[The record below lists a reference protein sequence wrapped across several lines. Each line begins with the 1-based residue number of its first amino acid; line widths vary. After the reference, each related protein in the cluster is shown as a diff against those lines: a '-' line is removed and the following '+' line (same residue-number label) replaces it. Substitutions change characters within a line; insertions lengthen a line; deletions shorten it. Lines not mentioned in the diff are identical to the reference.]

1 MEPQLPGR
9 DHRLTIV
16 FRLAEHWDSY
26 EEGLK
31 LLARDRF
38 AMSSELGRF
47 TSSRS
52 ARRKPTS
59 CWSSSRPRWTARCWG
74 DYLLNERHPLIR
86 DRGNKIGMTSQFVRF
101 GVRPEDELGR
111 LVEGLRGFAR
121 SRDAE
126 LSRPV
131 ELIVRDEPHSLS

>member
-1 MEPQLPGR
+1 
-9 DHRLTIV
+9 
-16 FRLAEHWDSY
+16 
-26 EEGLK
+26 
-31 LLARDRF
+31 
-38 AMSSELGRF
+38 
-47 TSSRS
+47 
-52 ARRKPTS
+52 
-59 CWSSSRPRWTARCWG
+59 
-74 DYLLNERHPLIR
+74 
-86 DRGNKIGMTSQFVRF
+86 MTSQFVRF